1 MRWINGCRSLFATH
15 AFSRIFHSESV
26 ENDLTDTRKLAMP
39 LKPEVR
45 QNIFTVLKEALAR
58 QCPPMVCAK
67 DTAMA
72 YEIIGNKPVPYG
84 STKKMV
90 PGMYF
95 SSVVARKD
103 MVSFYFFPL
112 YSHERNFRNLAP
124 TLMKCLKGKSC
135 FNFKKEEEVVEKEL
149 NALLKKG
156 IQSWKQQGYMR

>member
-1 MRWINGCRSLFATH
+1 
-15 AFSRIFHSESV
+15 
-26 ENDLTDTRKLAMP
+26 MP
-39 LKPEVR
+39 LKPKVR
-45 QNIFTVLKEALAR
+45 QKIFTVLKEALAR
-58 QCPPMVCAK
+58 QCPPMLCSK
-67 DTAMA
+67 DTATT

-90 PGMYF
+90 LGMYF
-95 SSVVARKD
+95 SSVVVRKD
-103 MVSFYFFPL
+103 MVSLYFFPL
-112 YSHERNFRNLAP
+112 YYHGRDFQGLAP